1 MNALTT
7 SVQREDASQSLARVI
22 LTGDLSKLTEQERV
36 THYNATCES
45 QGLNPFTRPFE
56 YLHLNGKLILY
67 ARKDCTD
74 QLRSLRRVSIQVVG
88 KEVDAGLIIVTAR
101 ATMPDGRCDEDYGA
115 VPLPANGEARANA
128 MLKAITKAKR
138 RVTLSI
144 CGLGFL
150 DESEIEGI
158 PEAQMRTVPNT
169 APPPA
174 PPKTLTEQVA
184 QAKTTLPIVSPK
196 TTKEVQV
203 PASRYLDA
211 IGRALAQLEDAGA
224 LNRWCEMMV
233 PCIAQVRAHDDA
245 LAHSAEMAAEGRALQ
260 LAGPPDD
267 EPEVEPG
274 AVEPEEVT

>member
-1 MNALTT
+1 MNAITKP
-7 SVQREDASQSLARVI
+7 VERDDAAQSLARVI
-22 LTGDLSKLTEQERV
+22 LTGDLSKLTEQEKV

-56 YLHLNGKLILY
+56 YLNLNGKTVLY

-115 VPLPANGEARANA
+115 VPLPPNGEARANA

-158 PEAQMRTVPNT
+158 PEVQMRTVQNT
-169 APPPA
+169 APPDPPA
-174 PPKTLTEQVA
+174 PPKTLTAQVA
-184 QAKTTLPIVSPK
+184 DAKATLPIVSPK
-196 TTKEVQV
+196 TAQV
-203 PASRYLDA
+203 VNVPVARWLDA

-224 LNRWCEMMV
+224 LNRWCEMMM
-233 PCIAQVRAHDDA
+233 PCIGTARELDDA
-245 LAHSAEMAAEGRALQ
+245 LAHEAEQLAEGRALQ
-260 LAGPPDD
+260 LAGPP
-267 EPEVEPG
+267 EPEPEPG
-274 AVEPEEVT
+274 ATEPEEAL